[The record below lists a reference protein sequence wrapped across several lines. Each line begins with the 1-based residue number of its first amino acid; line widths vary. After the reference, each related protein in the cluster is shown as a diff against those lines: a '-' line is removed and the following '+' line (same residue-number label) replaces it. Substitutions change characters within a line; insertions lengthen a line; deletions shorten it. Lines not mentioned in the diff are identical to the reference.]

1 MFRWLHLKSSRETGD
16 SETAAST
23 GPTVMDTADESGQ
36 SSKYLERSV
45 LDTVTE
51 GVTEGI
57 IDVVSLEEKLKFVL
71 CVASFFN

>member
-1 MFRWLHLKSSRETGD
+1 
-16 SETAAST
+16 
-23 GPTVMDTADESGQ
+23 MDTADESGQ